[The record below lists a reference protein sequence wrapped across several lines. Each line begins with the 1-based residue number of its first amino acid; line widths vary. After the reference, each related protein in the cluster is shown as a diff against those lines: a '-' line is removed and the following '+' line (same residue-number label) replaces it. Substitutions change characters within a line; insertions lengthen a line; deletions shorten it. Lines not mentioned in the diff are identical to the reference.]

1 MGMFFV
7 YIILFNVP
15 IVFILI
21 THHVTLNE
29 SVDFVNRASTQLDDK
44 EFHQA
49 INASVNEATHISK
62 NEYMKSVKPSFI
74 VKPLETYDGEP
85 SIEIEERKS

>member
-21 THHVTLNE
+21 THHVTLNA

-44 EFHQA
+44 DFHQA
-49 INASVNEATHISK
+49 INSSVNDATHVSK
-62 NEYMKSVKPSFI
+62 KEYMKSIKPSFI
-74 VKPLETYDGEP
+74 A
-85 SIEIEERKS
+85 